1 MTLTTLTFAF
11 TLAVTAAQVPPAPPV
26 EPVPPV
32 MPVPPAMPV
41 PPPMPMAPMM
51 PVMPVIPDFE
61 MPDIDFAGIEA
72 ALADMALPG
81 VDFAMPQIEEALH
94 AAELAMATMPLGA
107 LDAQLA
113 AEAELVG
120 ALGAG
125 LAMDTAALALDA
137 AREAELTTRGYAF
150 GWDAQSRSRDR
161 EAAAYERARAS
172 LDRRNWD
179 DAINRFND
187 VVTMKGDRADAALY
201 WKAYAESRAGRAA
214 DAQATIAALR
224 SGYPKSRYL
233 NDANALEVEL
243 KRGGGQQV
251 SPASQQDEDLKL
263 LAIQGLQHS
272 SPEQAVPL
280 LEQIL
285 NSSNSPRVKE
295 RALYVLALS
304 DSPRAREILVGLAK
318 GGGNPDLQRKAI
330 DYLAMHGRRGDQS
343 LLEDV
348 YRSTNDIEVR
358 RRVLR
363 GYMQTDDRGRLL
375 AVAQNESNEE
385 LRATAIRYLGNS
397 GGRTELASLYAKEAS
412 PAVRAQIVR
421 SLGQAGAAEQL
432 RDVVRNEKDADVRR
446 QAIRAFAMVGREKTG
461 TALRDMYATESTPE
475 GKRAIM
481 QAMHAQDDAEGLVAI
496 ARRES
501 DPELKEYAV
510 RRLSTMTQSK
520 VALDYLMELINK

>member
-1 MTLTTLTFAF
+1 MTLTTLTFAL
-11 TLAVTAAQVPPAPPV
+11 TLAVTAAQVPPSPPV
-26 EPVPPV
+26 QPVPPV
-32 MPVPPAMPV
+32 MPVPPAMPI
-41 PPPMPMAPMM
+41 M
-51 PVMPVIPDFE
+51 PVMPAIPDFE
-61 MPDIDFAGIEA
+61 MPDIEMPD
-72 ALADMALPG
+72 L
-81 VDFAMPQIEEALH
+81 DFAMPQIAEALE
-94 AAELAMATMPLGA
+94 AAELAMATMPLGEI
-107 LDAQLA
+107 DAQLA
-113 AEAELVG
+113 AAEAELAG
-120 ALGAG
+120 AFRVD
-125 LAMDTAALALDA
+125 LARDTAAFALDA
-137 AREAELTTRGYAF
+137 AREADLAAGTYSFAWG
-150 GWDAQSRSRDR
+150 GSQSRDR

-233 NDANALEVEL
+233 NDANALDVEL

-251 SPASQQDEDLKL
+251 SPESQQDEDLKL

-330 DYLAMHGRRGDQS
+330 DYLAMHGRRGDKS

-348 YRSTNDIEVR
+348 YRSTSDVEIR

-363 GYMQTDDRGRLL
+363 GYMQTDDRTRLL

-432 RDVVRNEKDADVRR
+432 RDVVRNEKDPEVRR
-446 QAIRAFAMVGREKTG
+446 QAIRAFSMVGRDKTG
-461 TALRDMYATESTPE
+461 TALRDMYATEATPE

-501 DPELKEYAV
+501 NPELKEYAV
-510 RRLSTMTQSK
+510 RRLSTMTKSK